1 MMSEM
6 TTTDDKDRNA
16 LHKHELDRRLNA
28 ASGGLFLI
36 WVGIAMLADVGW
48 GLGLVGVG
56 IIILGE
62 QAARRFFAIKF
73 DTFWIVIGTLFII
86 GGIFVLFGLKLSLV
100 PLLLIAVGISLLV
113 SIFKR
118 SHKSG

>member
-1 MMSEM
+1 MMTEM
-6 TTTDDKDRNA
+6 VTTEDKDQGTK
-16 LHKHELDRRLNA
+16 HKRELDRKLNA

-36 WVGIAMLADVGW
+36 WVGIAMLANVGW
-48 GLGLVGVG
+48 GLGLLGVG

-62 QAARRFFAIKF
+62 QAVRRFFDIKF
-73 DTFWIVIGTLFII
+73 DTFWIVVGTLFVI